1 MLAHIKIYSFQRG
14 IGRSFQEI
22 IAIMFSISFLKQVM
36 RSLNMLQNGSL
47 AAGDSMAYSI
57 LSSRK
62 SLWFKY
68 SLLKDVCTEKKKKK
82 KETICYKIWRK

>member
-1 MLAHIKIYSFQRG
+1 
-14 IGRSFQEI
+14 
-22 IAIMFSISFLKQVM
+22 
-36 RSLNMLQNGSL
+36 MLQNGSL

-82 KETICYKIWRK
+82 RKPYVTEYGENNLSGIDGLNIID